1 MRKKL
6 LVILF
11 LCYGALAYSQ
21 LTCPKLT
28 SPINGSTNVP
38 VNTLI
43 EWNGISG
50 APGYLISI
58 GTTPGG
64 IDIINNRNVGNATSY
79 QPPLGL
85 PDDSDIYVTITIF
98 FFNAANIECPSEMFR
113 TENVTEPPTCTNPR
127 IPALD
132 AVNVNISTSISWD
145 YAPTATGYL
154 LSIGTSDG
162 GTDILNNEN
171 IVSSPFYQPLVDLP
185 VDTEIFVSI
194 IPYNENGSAT
204 GSCSTYSF
212 TTGALAIIPNCT
224 SLVSPSNGAINV
236 ALSPVLE
243 WVEVPDAEGYRVTI
257 GTTPFNGN
265 VVTNTTFLSNSS
277 LFIEFEANL
286 TFFVTIIPFNAAGD
300 AIGCAQESFSTILG
314 CGPFFNS
321 ITGEFVDLAPEIN
334 MPDSYGLCKNELPF
348 IVTST
353 DVAEGYRWYQVDI
366 NDNETLL
373 SMNNTVEIVAE
384 GRYKYEAYNTASQ
397 SGTTIECANS
407 QIFTVASSEK
417 AIDLSL
423 NVTGQNGTL
432 DIVVQNSG
440 IGNYEY
446 AIDDSNGPF
455 QDNPNFGNIDLGLHV
470 FYVRDK
476 NGCGIAEINFE
487 QDLTLEGFPKFFTP
501 NGDGVNDFWQILPPT
516 DGSEIEVGSIEIFD
530 RYGSFLAK
538 INPKSIGW
546 DGRFNGRPLPA
557 SGYWFRT
564 YVDGNK
570 ELKGYFALKR

>member
-6 LVILF
+6 LFFLILS
-11 LCYGALAYSQ
+11 YGGLVYGQ
-21 LTCPKLT
+21 LECPQLT
-28 SPINGSTNVP
+28 SPTNGSMNVA
-38 VNTLI
+38 VNTII
-43 EWNGISG
+43 EWNGIPG
-50 APGYLISI
+50 APGYLVSI
-58 GTTPGG
+58 GTTIGG
-64 IDIINNRNVGNATSY
+64 IDIVNNRNVGNATSY

-98 FFNAANIECPSEMFR
+98 FFNEANIECTSEMFR
-113 TENVTEPPTCTNPR
+113 TEDVTNPPGCTTPR
-127 IPALD
+127 IPTLD
-132 AVNVNISTSISWD
+132 AVNVNISTTISWN
-145 YAPTATGYL
+145 YASTATGYR
-154 LSIGTSDG
+154 LSLGTSDG
-162 GTDILNNEN
+162 GSDLLNNEN
-171 IVSSPFYQPLVDLP
+171 ILGAPSYQPLVDLP
-185 VDTEIFVSI
+185 IDTEIFVTI
-194 IPYNENGSAT
+194 IPYNENGPAN
-204 GSCSTYSF
+204 GLCSTYSF

-224 SLVSPSNGAINV
+224 SLVSPINGAINV
-236 ALSPVLE
+236 ALSPVIE
-243 WVEVPDAEGYRVTI
+243 WTEVPDAEGYRVTI

-265 VVTNTTFLSNSS
+265 VVDNTTFTSNSS
-277 LFIEFEANL
+277 LFLEFESNL

-300 AIGCAQESFSTILG
+300 AIGCNQESFSTILG
-314 CGPFFNS
+314 CGPFFNT

-334 MPDSYGLCKNELPF
+334 IPNSYALCRNELPY

-353 DVAEGYRWYQVDI
+353 DMAEGYRWFQLDP

-373 SMNNTVEIVAE
+373 SMSDEVEIVAE

-407 QIFTVASSEK
+407 QIFTVTSSEK
-417 AIDLSL
+417 ATDLSL

-432 DIVVQNSG
+432 EIIVQNSG

-455 QDNPNFGNIDLGLHV
+455 QNSSNFENVELGLHI

-476 NGCGIAEINFE
+476 NGCGISEINFE

-501 NGDGVNDFWQILPPT
+501 NGDGINDFWQILAPA
-516 DGSEIEVGSIEIFD
+516 DGSKIQVEAIEIFD
-530 RYGSFLAK
+530 RYGSLLAQ
-538 INPKSIGW
+538 INPTSIGW

-557 SGYWFRT
+557 SGYWFKT

-570 ELKGYFALKR
+570 ELKGYFTLKR